1 MITLKGGHQILGRTL
16 TPNPDAPKHQPLTAK
31 LSPVAGVVHRTNR
44 HDRSHDDPDRNP
56 ISQSASSVRSLQHRV
71 TPIAQVDPNLIQ
83 KSNNRSFKRVGN
95 SALNVFEDKSPLD
108 AAKEAATRR
117 RISPQ
122 DKNTAKNIIAA
133 HINQLSK
140 GTMKPNFNQI
150 GNDDQPLFKVCVQKC
165 FHIFHFKKAPIYL
178 KPNQRKKYS
187 QKV

>member
-1 MITLKGGHQILGRTL
+1 MIILEGGHQILGRTL

-31 LSPVAGVVHRTNR
+31 LSPVAGVVHRSHHGSTHR
-44 HDRSHDDPDRNP
+44 HDRQNSGDDSDRNP
-56 ISQSASSVRSLQHRV
+56 ISQSPSSVRSLQHRV

-150 GNDDQPLFKVCVQKC
+150 GNDSSSDQPLFKVCVQK
-165 FHIFHFKKAPIYL
+165 
-178 KPNQRKKYS
+178 
-187 QKV
+187 